1 MLMRLAQGRCDGG
14 LQEMEPATL
23 VPSHSHSFKSESL
36 TQMKRTVA
44 ADIAEHIYTCIH
56 ESGAIVTISFKGF
69 YTCNKLI
76 T

>member
-1 MLMRLAQGRCDGG
+1 
-14 LQEMEPATL
+14 MEPATL
-23 VPSHSHSFKSESL
+23 ILSHSHSFKSRVPDSDE
-36 TQMKRTVA
+36 

-56 ESGAIVTISFKGF
+56 MGKRCKNSAIVMISFKGF